1 MRYRIYAETDGI
13 VDTLPD
19 DPGARVVWVLV
30 LAALAAGYFF
40 AARARRRSAEHYL
53 AAKKREQELR
63 DNDPDIKRD

>member
-1 MRYRIYAETDGI
+1 MGYRIYTEADGI

-19 DPGARVVWVLV
+19 DPGARVIWALV
-30 LAALAAGYFF
+30 LAALVAGYFF

-63 DNDPDIKRD
+63 DNDPDIKKD